1 MLNCS
6 LLTPL
11 GEHRRTHI
19 HPSKGKKR
27 KRKSKDESTTED
39 TPPPAPEIGKH
50 VLIGINSVTRHLE
63 ALAAQHAP
71 STTPVAISRTEEQE
85 TAPGMDNPRPL
96 SMVITTH
103 PKPSSS
109 TAHAHLPTLVHLST
123 VKSSSLSSQQ
133 ATRLIP
139 LATATDPRLASL
151 LHIPRVGALAIF
163 ADAPG
168 AQALE
173 AYVREKVGVTECPW
187 IDEAMT
193 AEWRGLN
200 IKNET
205 AIGKTKAK
213 PKAEKKEQT

>member
-1 MLNCS
+1 MLVCS

-11 GEHRRTHI
+11 GDHRRIHI

-27 KRKSKDESTTED
+27 KRKSKDEATPDD
-39 TPPPAPEIGKH
+39 TRPPAPEIGKH
-50 VLIGINSVTRHLE
+50 ILIGINSVTRHLE
-63 ALAAQHAP
+63 ALAAHHAP
-71 STTPVAISRTEEQE
+71 STMPVAVSGTGEQD
-85 TAPGMDNPRPL
+85 AIDDPRPV

-123 VKSSSLSSQQ
+123 LKSSSLPQ

-139 LATATDPRLASL
+139 LATVTDPRLASI

-168 AQALE
+168 AQTLE
-173 AYVREKVGVTECPW
+173 VFVREKVGVTECPW
-187 IDEAMT
+187 IDEAM
-193 AEWRGLN
+193 AADWKGLN
-200 IKNET
+200 IKRE
-205 AIGKTKAK
+205 ISVGKAK
-213 PKAEKKEQT
+213 VKPANSKAEKNE